1 MDRKSAEKIV
11 ALFDKASTL
20 CNDSLEV
27 VKRNENLGHVQ
38 VFGKLAGQFLGNSYT
53 NILAPIWKAFPGL
66 EPAEMKEPYIE
77 PQLILTPESQAAL
90 SAFVVAARE
99 AIECTKRLTT
109 PSESENMFSFGGL
122 PEVDHAVTEIDD
134 FLKHPRFRDEPPGQ

>member
-38 VFGKLAGQFLGNSYT
+38 VFGKLAGQFLRNSYT

>member
-11 ALFDKASTL
+11 ALFDKASAL
-20 CNDSLEV
+20 CDDSLKV
-27 VKRNENLGHVQ
+27 IKRNENLGHVQ
-38 VFGKLAGQFLGNSYT
+38 VFGKLAGQFLGHSYT
-53 NILAPIWKAFPGL
+53 NILAPIWKAFPDL

-99 AIECTKRLTT
+99 AIESTKNLTT

-122 PEVDHAVTEIDD
+122 PEVDHAVTEIDG
-134 FLKHPRFRDEPPGQ
+134 FLKYPRFRDEPPGQ